1 MAGAIAA
8 AQFTVYLTNCNANNA
23 VEQGLIAQGIDTCD
37 SLWGNNNNSD
47 MKTVCRR
54 MITPGGTMPGRGAAA
69 GRANRGIPV
78 SFTAEKNLRKACF
91 FRNCMHRIQRPFV
104 AGAATLAMV
113 QDVWDNRFDLEN
125 PDKDVEREVIR
136 DPAPMAKADD
146 IKKTLEDIDN
156 VLNKRRGLGASPP
169 AWYITRDTLT
179 LPEHTP
185 GEIDPGFGQ
194 PSGEAELVRRTRHDG
209 PACACSPQWPSL
221 GMGVKLWP
229 P

>member
-1 MAGAIAA
+1 
-8 AQFTVYLTNCNANNA
+8 
-23 VEQGLIAQGIDTCD
+23 
-37 SLWGNNNNSD
+37 
-47 MKTVCRR
+47 
-54 MITPGGTMPGRGAAA
+54 MPGRGAAA